1 MSNTTTMIRTLA
13 TTITFI
19 ILTVVIIT
27 PSTALALNGNN
38 KNIDLD
44 GANVKTLV
52 NENTIITP
60 HDNFFA
66 RVKPQ
71 LDLKVTTASGITT
84 I

>member
-19 ILTVVIIT
+19 ILTAVIIT

-52 NENTIITP
+52 MKIRLLLRMTISLP
-60 HDNFFA
+60 
-66 RVKPQ
+66 V
-71 LDLKVTTASGITT
+71 
-84 I
+84 